1 MITRIAE
8 QFAAILDRRD
18 ELRRGMDSIEA
29 AAARDTRVL
38 TTDEM
43 DAP

>member
-1 MITRIAE
+1 
-8 QFAAILDRRD
+8 
-18 ELRRGMDSIEA
+18 LRRCMDSIEA

-43 DAP
+43 DAPRHLAARGP